1 MEKIR
6 IKTLAASMESA
17 LHSESEL
24 PDLRSP
30 LCIAMED
37 ADVLKAVLAV
47 AAVGA
52 LFAAVGYAAYKA
64 GEWLG
69 LQIGGSSS
77 SSGGGGSSG
86 YVSSQSA
93 SVNNIYTK
101 HQNGSYSN
109 GDIEIELVGFTAY
122 VLNGR
127 AFNKDLDGAI
137 ELIPHLLVTS
147 AEWLK
152 GQGSLIADAV
162 SKNSTNPDDY
172 RLNTQALSR
181 LIGQFTQFFSKL
193 KRISG
198 HITDVVELRHVYSE
212 TMSDIHNSKHKA
224 RSQPS
229 VWVDRLNGLNQHLAI
244 MESEVK
250 KFDEATLELKREF
263 DSMAEDMK
271 KLSEINP
278 EVSREIKAILNETNR
293 NLQAGLA
300 LSTSIY
306 AFFGQVAKD
315 AGKNARIIDSAL
327 NQVRK

>member
-77 SSGGGGSSG
+77 SSGGGSSG

-101 HQNGSYSN
+101 HQNDNHSD

-122 VLNGR
+122 VLNGK
-127 AFNKDLDGAI
+127 AFDKDLYRAI

-172 RLNTQALSR
+172 RLNAQALSR
-181 LIGQFTQFFSKL
+181 LIGEFTQFFSKL

-212 TMSDIHNSKHKA
+212 TMSNIHNAKHKSK
-224 RSQPS
+224 RHPS
-229 VWVDRLNGLNQHLAI
+229 VWVDRLKGLNEHLAI

>member
-77 SSGGGGSSG
+77 GGSSG

-101 HQNGSYSN
+101 HQNGGYSDS
-109 GDIEIELVGFTAY
+109 DIEIELVGFTAY
-122 VLNGR
+122 VLNGK
-127 AFNKDLDGAI
+127 AFDKDLDRAI
-137 ELIPHLLVTS
+137 ELIPHLLITS

-172 RLNTQALSR
+172 RLNSQALSR
-181 LIGQFTQFFSKL
+181 LIGEFTQFFSKL

-198 HITDVVELRHVYSE
+198 HITDVVELKHVYSE
-212 TMSDIHNSKHKA
+212 TMSNIHNAKHKA
-224 RSQPS
+224 RSHPS
-229 VWVDRLNGLNQHLAI
+229 AWVNRLKGLNEHLAI

-263 DSMAEDMK
+263 DSMGEDMK

-327 NQVRK
+327 NQVRKQS